1 MLLHEGV
8 ASLKIIDL
16 LKSPQVCVSCELFP
30 PKKGSELEH
39 AQEIVRTIAIQGVD
53 YMSVTYGAGGT
64 AVGKSVALVSEI
76 ERCGVP
82 ALAHLTCVGA
92 DEGKIEGVLDQLK
105 DAHVENVLAL
115 RGDLPQGQDH
125 PLGDYAHASD
135 LVKKIKSYGDF
146 CVGGATYPEGH
157 PEAAGLDEDLEHTKM
172 KVEAGCD
179 FLVTQMFFDNSMF
192 YNFMYRLLA
201 KGIQVPVVAG
211 IMPVT
216 NLKQIE
222 KIFTLSGTPV
232 PAPLRAMAE
241 RFADHPAALKQAGM
255 AYAIGQ
261 IVDLIANGFTNIH
274 IYTMNKPEII
284 GGIRSNL
291 SEIIRC

>member
-1 MLLHEGV
+1 MHEGV

-16 LKSPQVCVSCELFP
+16 LKSPKVCVSCELFP

-82 ALAHLTCVGA
+82 ALAHLTCMGA

>member
-1 MLLHEGV
+1 MHEGV

-16 LKSPQVCVSCELFP
+16 LKSPKVCVSCELFP

>member
-1 MLLHEGV
+1 MFQREGV
-8 ASLKIIDL
+8 PFLKIIDL
-16 LKSPQVCVSCELFP
+16 LKSPKVCISCELFP

-92 DEGKIEGVLDQLK
+92 DEQKIEGVLDQLK
-105 DAHVENVLAL
+105 AANVQNVLAL
-115 RGDLPQGQDH
+115 RGDLPQGQEH

-172 KVEAGCD
+172 KLEAGCD
-179 FLVTQMFFDNSMF
+179 FLVTQMFFDNAMF
-192 YNFMYRLLA
+192 YNFMYRMLA

-274 IYTMNKPEII
+274 IYTMNKPDII
-284 GGIRSNL
+284 GGIRSSL

>member
-1 MLLHEGV
+1 MHEGV

-16 LKSPQVCVSCELFP
+16 LKSPKVCVSCELFP

-64 AVGKSVALVSEI
+64 AVGKSGALVSEI

>member
-1 MLLHEGV
+1 MFQREGV
-8 ASLKIIDL
+8 PFLKIIDL
-16 LKSPQVCVSCELFP
+16 LKSPKVCVSCELFP

-92 DEGKIEGVLDQLK
+92 DEQKIEGVLDQLK
-105 DAHVENVLAL
+105 AANVQNVMAL
-115 RGDLPQGQDH
+115 RGDLPQGQEH

-157 PEAAGLDEDLEHTKM
+157 PEAAGLDDDLEHTKM

-192 YNFMYRLLA
+192 YNFMYRMLA
-201 KGIQVPVVAG
+201 KGINVPVVAG

-261 IVDLIANGFTNIH
+261 IVDLIANDFTNIH
-274 IYTMNKPEII
+274 IYTMNKPDII

>member
-1 MLLHEGV
+1 M
-8 ASLKIIDL
+8 KIIDL
-16 LKSPQVCVSCELFP
+16 LKSPKVCVSCELFP

-39 AQEIVRTIAIQGVD
+39 AQDIGRTVAVQGVD

-64 AVGKSVALVSEI
+64 VVGKSVALVSEI

>member
-1 MLLHEGV
+1 M
-8 ASLKIIDL
+8 KIIDL
-16 LKSPQVCVSCELFP
+16 LKSPKVCVSCELFP

-76 ERCGVP
+76 KRCGVP

-241 RFADHPAALKQAGM
+241 RFANHPAALKQAGM

>member
-1 MLLHEGV
+1 MFQREGV
-8 ASLKIIDL
+8 PFLKIIDL
-16 LKSPQVCVSCELFP
+16 LKSPKVCVSCELFP

-92 DEGKIEGVLDQLK
+92 DEQKIEGVLDQLK
-105 DAHVENVLAL
+105 AANVQNVLAL
-115 RGDLPQGQDH
+115 RGDLPQGQEH

-192 YNFMYRLLA
+192 YNFMYRMLA
-201 KGIQVPVVAG
+201 KGINVPVVAG

-274 IYTMNKPEII
+274 IYTMNKPDII
-284 GGIRSNL
+284 GGIRSSL

>member
-1 MLLHEGV
+1 M
-8 ASLKIIDL
+8 KIIDL
-16 LKSPQVCVSCELFP
+16 LKSPKVCVSCELFP

-135 LVKKIKSYGDF
+135 LVKKIKSYGGF

>member
-16 LKSPQVCVSCELFP
+16 LKSPKVCVSCELFP

-157 PEAAGLDEDLEHTKM
+157 PEADGLDEDLEHTKM

>member
-1 MLLHEGV
+1 MRGYLF
-8 ASLKIIDL
+8 LKIIDL
-16 LKSPQVCVSCELFP
+16 LKSPKVCVSCELFP

-92 DEGKIEGVLDQLK
+92 DEQKIEGVLDQLK
-105 DAHVENVLAL
+105 AANVQNVLAL
-115 RGDLPQGQDH
+115 RGDLPQGQEH

-157 PEAAGLDEDLEHTKM
+157 PEAAGLDDDLEHTKM

-192 YNFMYRLLA
+192 YNFMYRMLA
-201 KGIQVPVVAG
+201 KGINVPVVAG

-274 IYTMNKPEII
+274 IYTMNKPDII

>member
-1 MLLHEGV
+1 MFQREGV
-8 ASLKIIDL
+8 PFLKIIDL
-16 LKSPQVCVSCELFP
+16 LKSPKVCVSCELFP

-64 AVGKSVALVSEI
+64 AVGKSVGLVSEI

-92 DEGKIEGVLDQLK
+92 DEQKIEGVLDQLK
-105 DAHVENVLAL
+105 AANVQNVLAL
-115 RGDLPQGQDH
+115 RGDLPQGQEH

-192 YNFMYRLLA
+192 YNFMYRMLA
-201 KGIQVPVVAG
+201 KGINVPVVAG

-274 IYTMNKPEII
+274 IYTMNKPDII
-284 GGIRSNL
+284 GGIRSSL

>member
-1 MLLHEGV
+1 M
-8 ASLKIIDL
+8 KIIDL
-16 LKSPQVCVSCELFP
+16 LKSPKVCISCELFP
-30 PKKGSELEH
+30 PKQGSELEH

-92 DEGKIEGVLDQLK
+92 DEQKIEGVLDQLK
-105 DAHVENVLAL
+105 AANVQNVLAL
-115 RGDLPQGQDH
+115 RGDLPQGQEH

-179 FLVTQMFFDNSMF
+179 FLVTQMFFDNAMF
-192 YNFMYRLLA
+192 YNFMYRMLA

-274 IYTMNKPEII
+274 IYTMNKPDII
-284 GGIRSNL
+284 GGIRSSL

>member
-1 MLLHEGV
+1 M
-8 ASLKIIDL
+8 KIIDL
-16 LKSPQVCVSCELFP
+16 LKSPKVCVSCELFP

-92 DEGKIEGVLDQLK
+92 DEQKIEGVLDQLK
-105 DAHVENVLAL
+105 AANVQNVMAL
-115 RGDLPQGQDH
+115 RGDLPQGQEH

-157 PEAAGLDEDLEHTKM
+157 PEAAGLDDDLEHTKM

-192 YNFMYRLLA
+192 YNFMYRMLA
-201 KGIQVPVVAG
+201 KGINVPVVAG

-274 IYTMNKPEII
+274 IYTMNKPDII

>member
-1 MLLHEGV
+1 MFQREGV
-8 ASLKIIDL
+8 PFLKIVDL
-16 LKSPQVCVSCELFP
+16 LKSPKVCVSCELFP

-92 DEGKIEGVLDQLK
+92 DEQKIEGVLDQLK
-105 DAHVENVLAL
+105 AANVQNVLAL
-115 RGDLPQGQDH
+115 RGDLPQGQEH

-157 PEAAGLDEDLEHTKM
+157 PEAAGLDDDLEHTKM

-192 YNFMYRLLA
+192 YNFMYRMLA
-201 KGIQVPVVAG
+201 KGINVPVVAG

-274 IYTMNKPEII
+274 IYTMNKPDII

>member
-1 MLLHEGV
+1 MFQREGV
-8 ASLKIIDL
+8 PFLKIIDL
-16 LKSPQVCVSCELFP
+16 LKSPKVCISCELFP

-92 DEGKIEGVLDQLK
+92 DEQKIEGVLDQLK
-105 DAHVENVLAL
+105 AANVQNVLAL
-115 RGDLPQGQDH
+115 RGDLPQGQEH

-179 FLVTQMFFDNSMF
+179 FLVTQMFFDNAMF
-192 YNFMYRLLA
+192 YNFMYRMLA
-201 KGIQVPVVAG
+201 KGINVPVVAG

-274 IYTMNKPEII
+274 IYTMNKPDII

>member
-1 MLLHEGV
+1 MFQREGV
-8 ASLKIIDL
+8 PFLKIIDL
-16 LKSPQVCVSCELFP
+16 LKSPKVCVSCELFP

-92 DEGKIEGVLDQLK
+92 DEQKIEGVLDQLK
-105 DAHVENVLAL
+105 AANVQNVLAL
-115 RGDLPQGQDH
+115 RGDLPQGQEH

-192 YNFMYRLLA
+192 YNFMYRMLA

-274 IYTMNKPEII
+274 IYTMNKPDII
-284 GGIRSNL
+284 GGIRSSL

>member
-16 LKSPQVCVSCELFP
+16 LKSPKVCVSCELFP

-232 PAPLRAMAE
+232 PASLRAMAE

>member
-1 MLLHEGV
+1 MFQREGV
-8 ASLKIIDL
+8 PFLKIIDL
-16 LKSPQVCVSCELFP
+16 LKSPKVCVSCELFP

-92 DEGKIEGVLDQLK
+92 DEQKIEGVLDQLK
-105 DAHVENVLAL
+105 AANVQNVLAL
-115 RGDLPQGQDH
+115 RGDLPQGQEH

-146 CVGGATYPEGH
+146 CVGGANYPEGH

-192 YNFMYRLLA
+192 YNFMYRMLA
-201 KGIQVPVVAG
+201 KGINVPVVAG

-274 IYTMNKPEII
+274 IYTMNKPDII
-284 GGIRSNL
+284 GGIRSSL

>member
-1 MLLHEGV
+1 LFQREGV
-8 ASLKIIDL
+8 PFLKIIDL
-16 LKSPQVCVSCELFP
+16 LKSPKVCVSCELFP

-92 DEGKIEGVLDQLK
+92 DEQKIEGVLDQLK
-105 DAHVENVLAL
+105 AANVQNVLAL
-115 RGDLPQGQDH
+115 RGDLPQGQEH

-192 YNFMYRLLA
+192 YNFMYRMLA
-201 KGIQVPVVAG
+201 KGINVPVVAG

-274 IYTMNKPEII
+274 IYTMNKPDII
-284 GGIRSNL
+284 GGIRSSL

>member
-16 LKSPQVCVSCELFP
+16 LKSPKVCVSCELFP

-92 DEGKIEGVLDQLK
+92 DEGKIEGVLDQMK

>member
-1 MLLHEGV
+1 MFQREGV
-8 ASLKIIDL
+8 PFLKIIDL
-16 LKSPQVCVSCELFP
+16 LKSPKVCVSCELFP

-92 DEGKIEGVLDQLK
+92 DEQKIEGVLEQLK
-105 DAHVENVLAL
+105 AAHVQNVLAL
-115 RGDLPQGQDH
+115 RGDLPQGQEH

-157 PEAAGLDEDLEHTKM
+157 PEAAGLDDDLEHTKM

-179 FLVTQMFFDNSMF
+179 FLVTQMFFDNAMF
-192 YNFMYRLLA
+192 YNFMYRMLA
-201 KGIQVPVVAG
+201 KGINVPVVAG

-274 IYTMNKPEII
+274 IYTMNKPDII
-284 GGIRSNL
+284 GGIRSSL

>member
-1 MLLHEGV
+1 M
-8 ASLKIIDL
+8 KIIDL
-16 LKSPQVCVSCELFP
+16 LKSPKVCISCELFP

-64 AVGKSVALVSEI
+64 AVGKSVALGSEI

-92 DEGKIEGVLDQLK
+92 DEQKIEGVLDQLK
-105 DAHVENVLAL
+105 AANVQNVLAL
-115 RGDLPQGQDH
+115 RGDLPQGQEH

-192 YNFMYRLLA
+192 YNFMYRMLA
-201 KGIQVPVVAG
+201 KGINVPVVAG

-274 IYTMNKPEII
+274 IYTMNKPDII

>member
-1 MLLHEGV
+1 MFQREGV
-8 ASLKIIDL
+8 PFLKIIDL
-16 LKSPQVCVSCELFP
+16 LKSPKVCVSCELFP

-92 DEGKIEGVLDQLK
+92 DEQKIEGVLDQLK
-105 DAHVENVLAL
+105 AANVQNVLAL
-115 RGDLPQGQDH
+115 RGDLPQGQEH

-146 CVGGATYPEGH
+146 CVGGATYPEGY
-157 PEAAGLDEDLEHTKM
+157 PEAAGLDDDLEHTKM

-192 YNFMYRLLA
+192 YNFMYRMLA
-201 KGIQVPVVAG
+201 KGINVPVVAG

-274 IYTMNKPEII
+274 IYTMNKPDII

>member
-1 MLLHEGV
+1 M
-8 ASLKIIDL
+8 KIIDL
-16 LKSPQVCVSCELFP
+16 LKSPKVCVSCELFP

-92 DEGKIEGVLDQLK
+92 DEQKIEGVLDQLK
-105 DAHVENVLAL
+105 AANVQNVLAL
-115 RGDLPQGQDH
+115 RGDLPQGQEH

-157 PEAAGLDEDLEHTKM
+157 PEAAGLDDDLEHTKM

-179 FLVTQMFFDNSMF
+179 FLVTQMFFDNAMF
-192 YNFMYRLLA
+192 YNFMYRMLA
-201 KGIQVPVVAG
+201 KGINVPVVAG

-274 IYTMNKPEII
+274 IYTMNKPDII

>member
-1 MLLHEGV
+1 MHEGV

-16 LKSPQVCVSCELFP
+16 LKSPKVCVSCELFP

-201 KGIQVPVVAG
+201 KGIQMPVVAG

>member
-1 MLLHEGV
+1 LFQREGV
-8 ASLKIIDL
+8 PFLKIIDL
-16 LKSPQVCVSCELFP
+16 LKSPKVCVSCELFP

-92 DEGKIEGVLDQLK
+92 DEQKIEGVLDQLK
-105 DAHVENVLAL
+105 AANVQNVLAL
-115 RGDLPQGQDH
+115 RGDLPQGQEH

-157 PEAAGLDEDLEHTKM
+157 PEAAGLDDDLEHTKM

-192 YNFMYRLLA
+192 YNFMYRMLA

-274 IYTMNKPEII
+274 IYTMNKPDII
-284 GGIRSNL
+284 GGIRSSL

>member
-16 LKSPQVCVSCELFP
+16 LKSPKVCVSCELFP

-157 PEAAGLDEDLEHTKM
+157 PEATGLDEDLEHTKM

-241 RFADHPAALKQAGM
+241 RFANHPAALKQAGM

>member
-1 MLLHEGV
+1 
-8 ASLKIIDL
+8 LKIIDL
-16 LKSPQVCVSCELFP
+16 LKSPKVCVSCELFP

-92 DEGKIEGVLDQLK
+92 DETKIEEVLDQLK
-105 DAHVENVLAL
+105 SAHVENVLAL

-172 KVEAGCD
+172 KIEAGCD
-179 FLVTQMFFDNSMF
+179 FLVTQMFFDNAMF

-201 KGIQVPVVAG
+201 KGIHVPVVAG

-274 IYTMNKPEII
+274 IYTMNKPDII
-284 GGIRSNL
+284 GGIRSSL

>member
-1 MLLHEGV
+1 M
-8 ASLKIIDL
+8 KIIDL
-16 LKSPQVCVSCELFP
+16 LKSPKVCVSCELFP

-115 RGDLPQGQDH
+115 RDDLPQGQDH